1 MADQILTADRAQE
14 LFHYDP
20 ISGELTRKATSKLV
34 GSKTSNGYLA
44 ASVDG
49 KTYLVHRLAW
59 LIVHGSFPSEDTDH
73 INRDKS
79 DNRLENLR
87 DVPRKLN
94 IENRDTTRANT
105 SGVPGVY
112 WEPENQKWRA
122 KIRHNYK
129 QIHLG
134 RFATKAEAIRARQ
147 AAEQMYFA
155 PQPS

>member
-1 MADQILTADRAQE
+1 MADQILTAEYVRRE
-14 LFHYDP
+14 LDYDP
-20 ISGELTRKATSKLV
+20 DTGELRRKSTGKRV

-44 ASVDG
+44 TSVGG
-49 KTYLVHRLAW
+49 KTYLAHRLAW
-59 LIVHGSFPSEDTDH
+59 LIAYGAFPREDIDH

-79 DNRLENLR
+79 DNRLKNLR

-94 IENRDTTRANT
+94 IENRNPTRANT